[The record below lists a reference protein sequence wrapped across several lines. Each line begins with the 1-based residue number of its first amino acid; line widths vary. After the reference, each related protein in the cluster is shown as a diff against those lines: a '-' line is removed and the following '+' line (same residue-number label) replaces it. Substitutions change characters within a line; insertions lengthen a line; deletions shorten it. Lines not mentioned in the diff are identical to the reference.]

1 MSVIVI
7 TGASSGIGRALAIRA
22 ARTGYDV
29 VAIGRNRSALATL
42 EEQIG
47 TEYGRVIT
55 AALDITDPASAP
67 KIVAMARERF
77 GRLDVLVNNAG
88 QVAVGPL
95 AAQTDAELHTQF
107 DTHVIAPI
115 VLVREALP
123 MLRTSQGQI
132 FLVGSGVARVA
143 IHGLGAYSA
152 SKAAVRSAASV
163 LRRELKPEGIAV
175 TYVDPGAVDT
185 AFMTRAGMAG
195 APPSILVSPHEVAR
209 QIMIAVH
216 TRPRVVNAAPWQ
228 TAAVALAEAF
238 PQLTDNVLERNP
250 QLVGI
255 APAPTQV
262 ALTTATPALAPAEP
276 IAASAPTAA
285 APSPAASTD
294 AETAFDA
301 ALAPLV
307 RRMERLKLD
316 VWFVRSLLIVGNEID
331 PNEVAL
337 RWAGMPNKN
346 ERGLTNEV
354 LAALEAAGF
363 LVANGTGFR
372 VVRAWETVAT

>member
-29 VAIGRNRSALATL
+29 VAIGRNSSALETL
-42 EEQIG
+42 VEQIG

-55 AALDITDPASAP
+55 ASLDINDPASAP
-67 KIVAMARERF
+67 QIVAMARERF

-95 AAQTDAELHTQF
+95 AAQTDAELHVQF
-107 DTHVIAPI
+107 NTHVIAPI
-115 VLVREALP
+115 VLIREALP
-123 MLRTSQGQI
+123 MLRASQGQI

-143 IHGLGAYSA
+143 IHGLGAYSP

-163 LRRELKPEGIAV
+163 LRRELKAEGIAV
-175 TYVDPGAVDT
+175 TYVDPGAVNT
-185 AFMTRAGMAG
+185 AFMTRAGLPG
-195 APPSILVSPHEVAR
+195 APASMLVSPHDVAR
-209 QIMIAVH
+209 QILIAVH

-238 PQLTDNVLERNP
+238 PQLTDSVLERNP

-255 APAPTQV
+255 EPVPAQA
-262 ALTTATPALAPAEP
+262 ALTTTTTALAPAEHVAATAPPP
-276 IAASAPTAA
+276 IAAAA
-285 APSPAASTD
+285 HTD
-294 AETAFDA
+294 AEAAFDA

-307 RRMERLKLD
+307 RRMERNKLD
-316 VWFVRSLLIVGNEID
+316 VWFVRSLLVVGNEID

-346 ERGLTNEV
+346 ERGLTGEV

-363 LVANGTGFR
+363 LVATPTGFR
-372 VVRAWETVAT
+372 VVRAWETVAS